1 MGRRRYRIYRVWF
14 KQSTIYL
21 RAAADLRGATRPGRW
36 AVGGDQRAESAAR
49 LRSGTEGRSRVRKWC
64 NGGRRRWRKAAAA
77 AAPARAKRRRRP
89 VRVEGERERR
99 GERLRERE
107 RRKVREFCGR
117 YIYSGICRGGR

>member
-1 MGRRRYRIYRVWF
+1 MVQAINDLP
-14 KQSTIYL
+14 QSSS
-21 RAAADLRGATRPGRW
+21 RSARGDKTW
-36 AVGGDQRAESAAR
+36 AVGGDQRVESAAR

-77 AAPARAKRRRRP
+77 AAPARARRRRRP

-107 RRKVREFCGR
+107 REEEGERILWPI
-117 YIYSGICRGGR
+117 YIQRHL

>member
-1 MGRRRYRIYRVWF
+1 M
-14 KQSTIYL
+14 
-21 RAAADLRGATRPGRW
+21 
-36 AVGGDQRAESAAR
+36 GGDQRAESAAR

-77 AAPARAKRRRRP
+77 AAPARARRRRRP

-107 RRKVREFCGR
+107 RGVEERIFLKMAA
-117 YIYSGICRGGR
+117 IYTTGIYRGGW

>member
-1 MGRRRYRIYRVWF
+1 MVQAINDLP
-14 KQSTIYL
+14 QSSS
-21 RAAADLRGATRPGRW
+21 RSARGDKTW

-77 AAPARAKRRRRP
+77 AAPARARRRRRP

-107 RRKVREFCGR
+107 EEGERILWPI
-117 YIYSGICRGGR
+117 YIQRHL